1 MLPVDVLLFHADYL
15 QPGRVPILMQFN
27 LMLERIWS
35 DVASK
40 EFSQP
45 FLQPL
50 LSSLSSE
57 ERAEWE
63 VLLQGS
69 IPMDLSCI
77 EGNIR
82 AMKYRSIKD
91 FVNDVQQIER

>member
-1 MLPVDVLLFHADYL
+1 MDDTISPFDRPLTHKS
-15 QPGRVPILMQFN
+15 IFN
-27 LMLERIWS
+27 IVYFTLNIFR
-35 DVASK
+35 SK